1 MVRGSNFW
9 SLELRAESSKVAVAV
24 ALGDVIQRESEGK
37 LSSSHTHHDALCQ
50 VPPNVGAASTCSSSA
65 FDSVN
70 LARPG
75 TCQIQKRQVFCLLLV
90 STAISQIGNILGAAW
105 LEITSSPFFLAV
117 AGECWSL
124 GSCSLDPFP
133 GDPAP
138 SPGFRF
144 SFFIAGI
151 CQGWEWPLAR
161 LLV

>member
-9 SLELRAESSKVAVAV
+9 SLELRAESPEVAVTV
-24 ALGDVIQRESEGK
+24 SLGDVIQRESEGK

-50 VPPNVGAASTCSSSA
+50 LPPDVGTASTCSSSA
-65 FDSVN
+65 VFSVD

-75 TCQIQKRQVFCLLLV
+75 TCQLQKRQVFCLLLV

-138 SPGFRF
+138 SPWFRF
-144 SFFIAGI
+144 SFIITGI
-151 CQGWEWPLAR
+151 RQGWVWPLAR
-161 LLV
+161 PLA